1 MTFSTNS
8 VSALASLILAL
19 LPLVVI
25 AGSISTS
32 F

>member
-1 MTFSTNS
+1 MTFSTNN
-8 VSALASLILAL
+8 VSAFASLILAL